1 MVCTIV
7 PSPHCTIAPSQ
18 QSTSANGMYHRAISP
33 GFFRLPCF
41 SFFMNFPTLALFKSK
56 QTLKLTAW
64 GIWTFLV
71 FYAFSEFNQV
81 CVWVVNIVSDIQMT
95 FSPQQKMAGAT
106 LTPRH
111 PLLHFPSRDKSRVT
125 FEKMPLLK
133 TFHNPEHS
141 YKCTQFRTRHV
152 LDFQVNGVSCCF

>member
-1 MVCTIV
+1 MNCQIERYVPMVCNIV
-7 PSPHCTIAPSQ
+7 PSPHRTITAINQCQWYVPSCHLP
-18 QSTSANGMYHRAISP
+18 GVFPSP
-33 GFFRLPCF
+33 LFLFFHEF
-41 SFFMNFPTLALFKSK
+41 SHTGALQI
-56 QTLKLTAW
+56 QTDIENHPWKLIAW

-81 CVWVVNIVSDIQMT
+81 CVWVWAVNIVSDIQMT

-111 PLLHFPSRDKSRVT
+111 PLLHVPSRDKSRVT

-133 TFHNPEHS
+133 TFYNPEHS
-141 YKCTQFRTRHV
+141 YKCT
-152 LDFQVNGVSCCF
+152 